1 MKNLLAGF
9 KEFVMRGNVVDLAVG
24 IVIGAAFTAVVQGL
38 LDGIINP
45 LIAAIFGKPDIS
57 DVWSFEINNA
67 VFSIGVFLNAVL
79 NFLIVAAALYFI
91 VVAPLNHL
99 AERRARGKEEEP
111 EPLAMDTVLL
121 QEIRDLLAA
130 QSGPAQTGP
139 VPSRPTLS
147 DPPSSGP
154 APSGPAQH

>member
-24 IVIGAAFTAVVQGL
+24 IVIGTAFTAVVNGL

-45 LIAAIFGKPDIS
+45 LIAAIFGQPDIS
-57 DVWSFEINNA
+57 GVGHFVINEAN
-67 VFSIGVFLNAVL
+67 FSIGLFLNAVL
-79 NFLIVAAALYFI
+79 NFLIIAAALYFI

-99 AERRARGKEEEP
+99 AARRARGQEAEP
-111 EPLAMDTVLL
+111 EPLAQDTVLL

-130 QSGPAQTGP
+130 QAG
-139 VPSRPTLS
+139 RPQ
-147 DPPSSGP
+147 P
-154 APSGPAQH
+154 

>member
-1 MKNLLAGF
+1 MKSLMSGF

-24 IVIGAAFTAVVQGL
+24 IVIGTAFTAVVSGL

-45 LIAAIFGKPDIS
+45 LIAAIFGQPDIS
-57 DVWSFEINNA
+57 NVMTFPINNA
-67 VFSIGVFLNAVL
+67 VFSIGLFLNAVL

-99 AERRARGKEEEP
+99 AERRARGQEEEP
-111 EPLAMDTVLL
+111 EPMDQNVILL

-130 QSGPAQTGP
+130 QSTGGPGATGYTGG
-139 VPSRPTLS
+139 SGL
-147 DPPSSGP
+147 PPR
-154 APSGPAQH
+154 Q